1 MIALTTLPDLATHD
15 HRKPPPSPPLPA
27 RAVLWATSAID
38 RRTADTTPMDISAL
52 GAHVDRCNGLRG
64 PMFGLQCA
72 ADALSGFLAP
82 RIRDHAVVVA
92 IVIGVGSL
100 LI

>member
-1 MIALTTLPDLATHD
+1 MILGMYLIRELASHPAG
-15 HRKPPPSPPLPA
+15 HSSPAA
-27 RAVLWATSAID
+27 RRRPFWATSAID
-38 RRTADTTPMDISAL
+38 GDTDTLPMDLSAL

-72 ADALSGFLAP
+72 ADTLSGFLAP
-82 RIRDHAVVVA
+82 RIVTTLVAIA

-100 LI
+100 IV

>member
-1 MIALTTLPDLATHD
+1 MIHLMSLIRDFTPQPAGHAA
-15 HRKPPPSPPLPA
+15 PSTRRRP
-27 RAVLWATSAID
+27 VWATSAID
-38 RRTADTTPMDISAL
+38 GDADTSPMDLSAL

-72 ADALSGFLAP
+72 ADTLSGFLAP
-82 RIRDHAVVVA
+82 RIVTTLVAIA

-100 LI
+100 IV